1 MAKQIWLKFD
11 DPDNIKKNSI
21 ENSTWA
27 DFNTEVMGTIE
38 PNETFY
44 GFPVL
49 KMKNTDGIL
58 FKGMPGDSTSTI
70 SFWCKIYDYS
80 SLYYIVSTKHGL
92 GESLFVNHS
101 GQIINGIKGNV
112 ITEEM
117 GWVNVV
123 WVLDHYTNFIWVNGA
138 YIGRLG
144 SSYYSSRFYIGRD
157 WLYMESATQPM
168 YIADVEA
175 YDEVLFRPET
185 DPTIKLQLPVNV
197 SNLYTNGK
205 AMYGIKKK

>member
-1 MAKQIWLKFD
+1 
-11 DPDNIKKNSI
+11 
-21 ENSTWA
+21 
-27 DFNTEVMGTIE
+27 MGTIE

-44 GFPVL
+44 GLPVL

-58 FKGMPGDSTSTI
+58 FKGMPGPEDQTISTI
-70 SFWCKIYDYS
+70 SFWCKIYDYNPS
-80 SLYYIVSTKHGL
+80 YYIISTKHGY
-92 GESLFVNHS
+92 GESLFVNHN
-101 GQIINGIKGNV
+101 GEIINGHKGNV

-123 WVLDHYTNFIWVNGA
+123 WVLDHYNNYIWVNGE

-144 SSYYSSRFYIGRD
+144 SSYYAERFYIGRD
-157 WLYMESATQPM
+157 WVYMSSSTQPM

-197 SNLYTNGK
+197 SNLYTNDK